1 MSNIPANFTDGSF
14 TITDDAG
21 GGPNSATLLMSQ
33 GDLSFSG
40 LVPDG
45 RELIVSQSRGA
56 TVGVR
61 KGARA
66 YPTISVSAILAGPSA
81 AFQVL
86 ALGETAGFTST
97 TEDLG
102 DYAAVDFDFSFDFG
116 SETRSITGDDAVLT
130 SLEITEGET
139 STISFSFQIVGPV
152 SFDSEVVVSA
162 R

>member
-1 MSNIPANFTDGSF
+1 VSNIPANFTDGSF
-14 TITDDAG
+14 TITDDAA
-21 GGPNSATLLMSQ
+21 GPNSATLLLSQ
-33 GDLSFSG
+33 GDLSFSN

-45 RELIVSQSRGA
+45 REAIVSQSRGA
-56 TVGVR
+56 TVGIR

-81 AFQVL
+81 AFQIL

-97 TEDLG
+97 TADLG

-116 SETRSITGDDAVLT
+116 AETRDITGEDAFLT
-130 SLEITEGET
+130 AIEITEGET
-139 STISFSFQIVGPV
+139 STISFTFQIAGPV
-152 SFDSEVVVSA
+152 SFDGTAVVSA

>member
-1 MSNIPANFTDGSF
+1 VSNIPANFTDGSF

-21 GGPNSATLLMSQ
+21 SPNSATLVMSQ
-33 GDLSFSG
+33 GDLSFSN

-45 RELIVSQSRGA
+45 RELVVSQSRGA

-97 TEDLG
+97 TVDLG
-102 DYAAVDFDFSFDFG
+102 DYAANDFDFSFDYG
-116 SETRSITGDDAVLT
+116 AETRSITGDDAVLT
-130 SLEITEGET
+130 SIEVTEGET

-152 SFDSEVVVSA
+152 VFDSETVVSS

>member
-1 MSNIPANFTDGSF
+1 MSNIPANFCDGVF
-14 TITDDAG
+14 TITDDNS
-21 GGPNSATLLMSQ
+21 NSATLLMSQ
-33 GDLSFSG
+33 GDLSFSN

-45 RELIVSQSRGA
+45 RELVVSQSRGA

-97 TEDLG
+97 TVDIG
-102 DYAAVDFDFSFDFG
+102 DYAANDFDFSFDYG
-116 SETRSITGDDAVLT
+116 AESRDITGEDAVLT
-130 SLEITEGET
+130 SIEITEGDT
-139 STISFSFQIVGPV
+139 STIAFTFQIAGPL
-152 SFDSEVVVSA
+152 SFDGTVVVSA

>member
-1 MSNIPANFTDGSF
+1 MSNIPANFTDGVF
-14 TITDDAG
+14 TITDDNS
-21 GGPNSATLLMSQ
+21 NSATLVMSQ
-33 GDLSFSG
+33 GDLSFAG
-40 LVPDG
+40 LTPDG

-81 AFQVL
+81 AFQIL

-97 TEDLG
+97 TVDLG
-102 DYAAVDFDFSFDFG
+102 DYAAVDFDFSFDYNA
-116 SETRSITGDDAVLT
+116 ETRDITGEDAVLT
-130 SLEITEGET
+130 AIEITEGET
-139 STISFSFQIVGPV
+139 STISFTFQIVGPV
-152 SFDSEVVVSA
+152 AFDGTTVVSA

>member
-1 MSNIPANFTDGSF
+1 MSNIPANFTDGVF
-14 TITDDAG
+14 TITDDNS
-21 GGPNSATLLMSQ
+21 NSATLLMSQ
-33 GDLSFSG
+33 GDLSFAG

-81 AFQVL
+81 AFQIL

-97 TEDLG
+97 TVDLG
-102 DYAAVDFDFSFDFG
+102 DYAGVDFDFSFDYNA
-116 SETRSITGDDAVLT
+116 ETRDITGEDAVLT
-130 SLEITEGET
+130 AIEITEGET
-139 STISFSFQIVGPV
+139 STISFTFQIVGPV
-152 SFDSEVVVSA
+152 AFDGTTVVSA

>member
-21 GGPNSATLLMSQ
+21 TPNSATLLMSQ

-45 RELIVSQSRGA
+45 REVIVSQSRGA
-56 TVGVR
+56 TVGIR

-81 AFQVL
+81 AFQML
-86 ALGETAGFTST
+86 ALGETAGFVST
-97 TEDLG
+97 ADDLG
-102 DYAAVDFDFSFDFG
+102 DYATVDFDFSFDFG
-116 SETRSITGDDAVLT
+116 AETRDITGEDAILT
-130 SLEITEGET
+130 SVEITEGET
-139 STISFSFQIVGPV
+139 STISFSFQIAGPV
-152 SFDSEVVVSA
+152 SFDGTAVVSA

>member
-1 MSNIPANFTDGSF
+1 MSNIPANFTDGVF
-14 TITDDAG
+14 TITDDNS
-21 GGPNSATLLMSQ
+21 NSATLVMSQ
-33 GDLSFSG
+33 GDLSFAG
-40 LVPDG
+40 LTPDG

-81 AFQVL
+81 DFQIL

-97 TEDLG
+97 TVDLG
-102 DYAAVDFDFSFDFG
+102 DYAAVDVDFSFDYNAE
-116 SETRSITGDDAVLT
+116 SRDITGEDAVLT
-130 SLEITEGET
+130 AIEITEGET
-139 STISFSFQIVGPV
+139 STISFTFQIVGPV
-152 SFDSEVVVSA
+152 AFDGTTVVSA